1 MSFTFQPMME
11 SRPIREIAY
20 DVLKKAIITGE
31 IPAGERIVETE
42 YADRLHISRTPLRE
56 ALRKLDLQRED
67 LSGKAGPLGQF
78 RHHEGA
84 VPSGS

>member
-1 MSFTFQPMME
+1 MSLTFQPMTE

-42 YADRLHISRTPLRE
+42 RE
-56 ALRKLDLQRED
+56 PSILPKLEKR
-67 LSGKAGPLGQF
+67 
-78 RHHEGA
+78 
-84 VPSGS
+84 